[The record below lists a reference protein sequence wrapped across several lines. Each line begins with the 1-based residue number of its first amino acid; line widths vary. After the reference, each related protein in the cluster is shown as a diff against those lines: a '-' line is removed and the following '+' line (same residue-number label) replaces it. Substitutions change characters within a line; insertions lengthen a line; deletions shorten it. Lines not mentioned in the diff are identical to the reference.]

1 MRVSPLCLLL
11 ALLSC
16 AQPSTDEQPP
26 KPEPAMAPDT
36 IPQLSLPQFDGWIAC
51 GGSLTLGGSATAS
64 DAYPAILLQLPDV
77 DSPLLNAAIAG
88 ETLAGLLQRLPVLL
102 SRQPQGLI
110 LELGQEDER
119 AQTPMA
125 DFQQQLG
132 QLEQLPAAEI
142 RLIIIGTAKSA
153 DYIRTIKAF
162 AQQRQASLLDGR
174 SLLDTAATPQAHLA
188 LAQQI
193 KPLMKP

>member
-16 AQPSTDEQPP
+16 AQPATEEQPP

-51 GGSLTLGGSATAS
+51 GGSLTLGGSAAAS

-110 LELGQEDER
+110 LELGQEDEQ
-119 AQTPMA
+119 AQISMA
-125 DFQQQLG
+125 HFQQQLG
-132 QLEQLPAAEI
+132 QLGHLPATET
-142 RLIIIGTAKSA
+142 RLIIIGTAKKT
-153 DYIRTIKAF
+153 DYIRAIRTF
-162 AQQRQASLLDGR
+162 AEQHHKS
-174 SLLDTAATPQAHLA
+174 
-188 LAQQI
+188 
-193 KPLMKP
+193 KP

>member
-16 AQPSTDEQPP
+16 AQPSAEEQPP
-26 KPEPAMAPDT
+26 RPEPAMAPDT
-36 IPQLSLPQFDGWIAC
+36 MQQLSLPQFDGWIAC
-51 GGSLTLGGSATAS
+51 GGSLTLGGSAAAS
-64 DAYPAILLQLPDV
+64 DAYPDILLQLPDV

-125 DFQQQLG
+125 DFQQQLD
-132 QLEQLPAAEI
+132 QLEQLASTEF
-142 RLIIIGTAKSA
+142 RLILIGTAKRA

-174 SLLDTAATPQAHLA
+174 SLLDTAATAQAHLA
-188 LAQQI
+188 LAQQL
-193 KPLMKP
+193 KSLMKP